1 MNLYDRFRQ
10 RFPDAPAAVFLETEA
25 GATLS
30 WSELDDQTACMQA
43 ELALRGVRPGD
54 RVVLQVEKSA
64 AVVGLYL
71 ACLRRGAICVPL
83 NPAYTD
89 AEVAFFLRDA
99 APRLFVCDPARRGAL
114 EPRAREAGVA
124 EVLDLDAAGEGSF
137 AGWRRRAAD
146 ASITPRA
153 PQDVAAILYTS
164 GTTGRPK
171 GAMLTHGNLAANA
184 EALATLWRMRG
195 DDVLLHALPLFHAHG
210 LFVALHCTLFAGARL
225 LLLPR
230 FEAERVAALLL
241 RATVYMGVPTHY
253 LRLLALPGFGRET
266 CAGMRLFVSGSAPL
280 LAATHREFAAR
291 TGHEIL
297 ERYGMTEA
305 LMITSNSYEERI
317 PGSVGFALPGVEL
330 RVVDGSGRPLPAG
343 EIGVLEIRGPSVFA
357 GYWGMPEKT
366 REEIHPD
373 GFFSSGDLGRIAADG
388 RVTLVGRAKD
398 LVISGGFN
406 VYPAEVE
413 AALDALP
420 GVAESAVIG
429 LAHPDLGEGVTAV
442 VVSDGSFALDEVAIR
457 RGLEGRLARFK
468 HPKRV
473 FFVESLPRNAMGKVQ
488 KAALRERFGAAYAE
502 GPDVRE

>member
-1 MNLYDRFRQ
+1 MNLYDLFRR
-10 RFPDAPAAVFLETEA
+10 RFPGDPRAVFLEREH

-30 WSELDDQTACMQA
+30 YGELDARTARMQA
-43 ELALRGVRPGD
+43 ELVARGVRPGD

-64 AVVGLYL
+64 DVVGLYL

-89 AEVAFFLRDA
+89 AEMAFFLRDA
-99 APRLFVCDPARRGAL
+99 APRLFVCDPARRAAL
-114 EPRAREAGVA
+114 DPTAREAGVA

-137 AGWRRRAAD
+137 AGWRGRAAD
-146 ASITPRA
+146 PAVATRA
-153 PQDVAAILYTS
+153 PGDVAAILYTS

-184 EALATLWRMRG
+184 EALSTLWRMRRE
-195 DDVLLHALPLFHAHG
+195 DVLLHALPLFHAHG
-210 LFVALHCTLFAGARL
+210 LFVALHCALYAGARL
-225 LLLPR
+225 LFLPR
-230 FEAERVAALLL
+230 FEAERVAGLLP
-241 RATVYMGVPTHY
+241 RATLYMGVPTHT

-291 TGHEIL
+291 TGHAIL

-305 LMITSNSYEERI
+305 LMITSNPYQERI

-330 RVVDGSGRPLPAG
+330 RVVDGSGRVLPCG
-343 EIGVLEIRGPSVFA
+343 EIGVLEIRGPSIFA

-366 REEIHPD
+366 REEIQPD
-373 GFFSSGDLGRIAADG
+373 GFFVSGDLARIAADG

-398 LVISGGFN
+398 LVISGGLN

-420 GVAESAVIG
+420 GVGESTVIG
-429 LAHPDLGEGVTAV
+429 LSHPDLGEGVTAV
-442 VVSDGSFALDEVAIR
+442 VVPDGSLPLSEAAIR
-457 RGLEGRLARFK
+457 VGLEGRLARFK

-473 FFVESLPRNAMGKVQ
+473 FFVDALPRNAMGKVQ
-488 KAALRERFGAAYAE
+488 KAALRERFRSAYA
-502 GPDVRE
+502 GSADVRE